1 MKSSAA
7 GTDLS
12 WARLRRFMIMVE
24 TLVMHLT
31 LSSGILKAAS
41 LLSSAYIN
49 MIKKNSTKTILYLSS
64 RPGTLVLISPGYLE
78 VSVSRSD
85 DAGESGDVLLQH
97 LVSVQVCLLVRMQ
110 RKHVELREDHP
121 LHSFP
126 AEKIFKT
133 RLTLRF
139 AR

>member
-97 LVSVQVCLLVRMQ
+97 LVPVQVSLLVRMQ

-121 LHSFP
+121 LNSFP
-126 AEKIFKT
+126 IQKIFKT
-133 RLTLRF
+133 MLTLRF

>member
-41 LLSSAYIN
+41 LLSSAYIK
-49 MIKKNSTKTILYLSS
+49 MIKKKINQNNIIPEQQARDTRTD
-64 RPGTLVLISPGYLE
+64 ISG
-78 VSVSRSD
+78 VS
-85 DAGESGDVLLQH
+85 
-97 LVSVQVCLLVRMQ
+97 
-110 RKHVELREDHP
+110 
-121 LHSFP
+121 
-126 AEKIFKT
+126 
-133 RLTLRF
+133 
-139 AR
+139 

>member
-121 LHSFP
+121 LNSFP
-126 AEKIFKT
+126 VQKIFIT
-133 RLTLRF
+133 RLKLRF

>member
-41 LLSSAYIN
+41 LLSSAYIK
-49 MIKKNSTKTILYLSS
+49 MIKKINQNNIIPEQQARDTRTD
-64 RPGTLVLISPGYLE
+64 ISG
-78 VSVSRSD
+78 VS
-85 DAGESGDVLLQH
+85 
-97 LVSVQVCLLVRMQ
+97 
-110 RKHVELREDHP
+110 
-121 LHSFP
+121 
-126 AEKIFKT
+126 
-133 RLTLRF
+133 
-139 AR
+139 